1 MTDSPIIVAALC
13 WYDEPVH
20 SLNRC
25 IDSLAGFAD
34 KLVSMDGP
42 YAHYP
47 SVAKVSHPW
56 QRMALAEAAQ
66 VNDIEHAVAKMPD
79 GATQAGKRTA
89 LYRHAAS
96 LAGRSGWVLII
107 DADEELTGDYLAAI
121 DELARIGAGFDAATV
136 TSVTSGAASAQPR
149 LLRAMDAITCGPEY
163 HGMLSAS
170 DPNGT
175 RVRIRDRREILE
187 REHPRPRRAREI
199 DLGKMLTIT
208 NHTNDRPDERKKAKR
223 EYVRRRTL
231 DGVDL

>member
-1 MTDSPIIVAALC
+1 VTDSTVIVAALC
-13 WYDEPVH
+13 WYDEPIY

-25 IDSLAGFAD
+25 VDSIAGFAT

-47 SVAKVSHPW
+47 SVAKVSHPA
-56 QRMALAEAAQ
+56 QRTALAEAAQ
-66 VNDIEHAVAKMPD
+66 VNDIEHAIAKMPD
-79 GATQAGKRTA
+79 GATQSGKRTA

-96 LAGRSGWVLII
+96 LAGPHGWVLVI
-107 DADEELTGDYLAAI
+107 DADEELTGEYHAAR
-121 DELARIGAGFDAATV
+121 DELTRIGDGFDCATV
-136 TSVTSGAASAQPR
+136 SSVTSGAMSAQQR
-149 LLRAMDAITCGPEY
+149 LLRAMDALTCGPEY

-170 DPNGT
+170 DPDGK

-187 REHPRPRRAREI
+187 REKPRPRRAREI
-199 DLGKMLTIT
+199 DLSRYLTIT

>member
-1 MTDSPIIVAALC
+1 MTANPVIVAALC

-20 SLNRC
+20 SINRC

-47 SVAKVSHPW
+47 SVAKVSHPS
-56 QRMALAEAAQ
+56 QRMALAEAAH
-66 VNDIEHAVAKMPD
+66 VNDIEHAIAKMPE
-79 GATQAGKRTA
+79 GATQAAKRTA
-89 LYRHAAS
+89 LYRHAATI
-96 LAGRSGWVLII
+96 AGPHGWVLII
-107 DADEELTGDYLAAI
+107 DADEELTGDYRAAR
-121 DELARIGAGFDAATV
+121 DELTRIGDGFDCATV
-136 TSVTSGAASAQPR
+136 SSVTSGAMSAQPR
-149 LLRAMDAITCGPEY
+149 LLRAMDALTCGPEY

-170 DPNGT
+170 DPDGK

-199 DLGKMLTIT
+199 DLGKLLTIT

-223 EYVRRRTL
+223 EYVCRRML